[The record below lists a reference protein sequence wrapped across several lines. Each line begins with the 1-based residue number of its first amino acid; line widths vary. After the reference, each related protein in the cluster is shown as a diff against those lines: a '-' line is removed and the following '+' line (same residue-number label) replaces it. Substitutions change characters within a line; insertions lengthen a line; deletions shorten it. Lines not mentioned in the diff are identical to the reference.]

1 MKASLKVFY
10 VADFAWARLEF
21 VGSHSWHA
29 NLNRVQINL
38 FRYLMPN
45 VISAIMGYQP
55 CQNKLEIHNLKL
67 LNTQE
72 ILTQEY
78 SYQL

>member
-1 MKASLKVFY
+1 
-10 VADFAWARLEF
+10 
-21 VGSHSWHA
+21 
-29 NLNRVQINL
+29 
-38 FRYLMPN
+38 MPN

>member
-29 NLNRVQINL
+29 NLNRV
-38 FRYLMPN
+38 
-45 VISAIMGYQP
+45 
-55 CQNKLEIHNLKL
+55 
-67 LNTQE
+67 
-72 ILTQEY
+72 
-78 SYQL
+78 